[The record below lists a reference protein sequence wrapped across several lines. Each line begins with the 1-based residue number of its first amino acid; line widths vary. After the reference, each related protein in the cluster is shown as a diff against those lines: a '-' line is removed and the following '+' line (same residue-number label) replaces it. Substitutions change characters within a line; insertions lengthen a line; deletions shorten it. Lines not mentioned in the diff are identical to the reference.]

1 MRPSRGMG
9 AIKSSKVPKTKKTV
23 RKSNKTSVGNF
34 SVAVK
39 PRAMKMLG
47 K

>member
-9 AIKSSKVPKTKKTV
+9 AIKSSKVPKQKKAV
-23 RKSNKTSVGNF
+23 RKSNKTAVGNY

-39 PRAMKMLG
+39 PRATKKLG
-47 K
+47 T